1 LSETSDEE
9 KVMEAVRA
17 AAEKRGVA
25 PSGEGLPEALPIDWS
40 TEPTPASANGVQVLH
55 GPQHFALLYTDM
67 QGFAGRSRRTAR
79 WATSGPGS
87 SSSLRMD
94 PGTYFQVLAAM
105 ASNWN
110 KYVEAHVPPQMRQPR
125 FKLIDAGDAQLYGFE
140 PPKDD

>member
-67 QGFAGRSRRTAR
+67 QGFAGRLAADGQVGSERAR
-79 WATSGPGS
+79 VVA
-87 SSSLRMD
+87 SLRMD

>member
-1 LSETSDEE
+1 MLDA
-9 KVMEAVRA
+9 MRA
-17 AAEKRGVA
+17 AAAERGV
-25 PSGEGLPEALPIDWS
+25 PLPEEGGAEALPIDWS

-55 GPQHFALLYTDM
+55 GPQHFAVLYTDM
-67 QGFAGRSRRTAR
+67 QGFAGRYAADGAAGHERAR
-79 WATSGPGS
+79 VV
-87 SSSLRMD
+87 SSLRMD

-110 KYVEAHVPPQMRQPR
+110 RYVEAHVPPQMRQPR